1 MHTRKNVQIKLKT
14 NINTYAKKK
23 KQAKQMTEQQRQKK
37 IMRHEEILQKRSITK
52 GNKLV
57 TQN

>member
-1 MHTRKNVQIKLKT
+1 MRTRKNVQIKLKT
-14 NINTYAKKK
+14 NINTYAKKR
-23 KQAKQMTEQQRQKK
+23 KQAKQMTEQERQKK

>member
-23 KQAKQMTEQQRQKK
+23 KQAKQMAEQQRQKK